1 MKIGILT
8 LPLHT
13 NYGGNLQAY
22 ALMTVLK
29 DMGHDA
35 WLIRREKN
43 AVAWWAVPPT
53 LAWRIVKKYAMRR
66 PDVRVGSHIFDARE
80 RRQVEVHARAFI
92 DRHIQPRTEAFGS
105 SRQLA
110 RGIGAHQFDAIVVGS
125 DQVWRPN
132 YAPRITDYFL
142 GFLPPDSR
150 TKRVAYAASFGTA
163 QWTFAPAQGEV
174 CGKLLRSFDAVSVRE
189 DSGVELCKQRLGVE
203 AVHVLDPSMLLE
215 APRYLG
221 LLPEGEAGAASRRGL
236 LVYMLDEDE
245 SRRQAIAALSHRL
258 GLQTFRVN
266 SKTED
271 RSATVAQRVAP
282 PVEDWIRGFRD
293 ADFVVT
299 DSFHACAFA
308 ILFGKPFIV
317 YGNPKRGLA
326 RFESL
331 LRMFGLRQRLITG
344 PEEVDN
350 AVAGAAIDWPAVN
363 RALTLE
369 RQKARD
375 FLQRVLR

>member
-22 ALMTVLK
+22 ALMAVLK

-43 AVAWWAVPPT
+43 AVAWWAVLPT
-53 LAWRIVKKYAMRR
+53 IAWRIVKKYGLRR
-66 PDVRVGSHIFDARE
+66 PDVRIGSHIFDARE
-80 RRQVEVHARAFI
+80 RQQVEVHARAFI
-92 DRHIQPRTEAFGS
+92 DGHIQPRTEAFGS

-110 RGIGAHQFDAIVVGS
+110 RHVGAHRFDAIVVGS

-132 YAPRITDYFL
+132 YTPRIADYFL

-150 TKRVAYAASFGTA
+150 TKRVAYAASFGTS
-163 QWTFAPAQGEV
+163 QWTFTPAQGEA
-174 CGKLLRSFDAVSVRE
+174 CGRLLRRFDAVSVRE
-189 DSGVELCKQRLGVE
+189 DSGLALCRQHLGVE
-203 AVHVLDPSMLLE
+203 AEHVVDPSMLLD
-215 APRYLG
+215 AARYLQ
-221 LLPEGEAGAASRRGL
+221 LLPEGAAAAGAGRGL

-245 SRRQAIAALSHRL
+245 SRGQAIAALSRRL
-258 GLQTFRVN
+258 GLPAFRVN

-271 RSATVAQRVAP
+271 RSAPVAQRVAP

-299 DSFHACAFA
+299 DSFHACAFS
-308 ILFGKPFIV
+308 ILFGKPFVV

-331 LRMFGLRQRLITG
+331 LRMFGLQRRLITR
-344 PEEVDN
+344 PEEVDDE
-350 AVAGAAIDWPAVN
+350 APYEAIDWSAVSQ
-363 RALTLE
+363 ALARE
-369 RQKARD
+369 RQKAMTYLERA
-375 FLQRVLR
+375 LQ